1 MRAEKFALATLRAT
15 GGLLVWAA
23 HFGVLYGATGLACA
37 RDFPVPVPWIIGAVT
52 LAALV
57 ANGVLLVS
65 GLRAAASA
73 DILDWLTASGA
84 AISTL
89 AVILQAFPI
98 LMVPICG

>member
-1 MRAEKFALATLRAT
+1 MRAERFALASLRAT

-37 RDFPVPVPWIIGAVT
+37 RGFPESVPWTIGGVT

-57 ANGVLLVS
+57 ANGALALS

-89 AVILQAFPI
+89 AVILQALPV
-98 LMVPICG
+98 LMVPVCG